1 MRKKGGKNKNY
12 SAEFKISVIT
22 DMREN
27 HLGYRETIRKYWHTG
42 NCREEALYTKIL
54 KQGCRYLEEGA
65 EGLMAEHR
73 GKGSTGRPRKA
84 SAPAAEEDLIAENQR
99 LKEQN
104 QRLEM
109 EPEYIKKRSAFYPA
123 EEQKN
128 GKKSGS
134 YLKLRQRYP
143 RRELWKLP
151 GIARSTY
158 YYSLKVSGKEK
169 YAAEKEAI
177 RKIFADNRQRYG
189 YRRITLA
196 LREQGYILN
205 HKTVSKR
212 MKSMG
217 LCGKR
222 CKNERY
228 RSYKGE
234 VGKVAGNMPERFLC
248 GETL

>member
-1 MRKKGGKNKNY
+1 MRKKGGKNKKY

-27 HLGYRETIRKYWHTG
+27 QLSYRETIRKYWHTG
-42 NCREEALYTKIL
+42 SHREETLYMTTL
-54 KQGCRYLEEGA
+54 KLWERRYLEEGA

-84 SAPAAEEDLIAENQR
+84 LTPAAEEDLTAENQR

-109 EPEYIKKRSAFYPA
+109 EQEYIIKLSAFYPA

-128 GKKSGS
+128 GKKPGS

-143 RRELWKLP
+143 LRELLKLS

-158 YYSLKVSGKEK
+158 YYSLKVSRKEK
-169 YAAEKEAI
+169 YAAEKETI
-177 RKIFADNRQRYG
+177 RKIYADNRQRYG
-189 YRRITLA
+189 YRRITLS

-222 CKNERY
+222 CKNEKY
-228 RSYKGE
+228 RS
-234 VGKVAGNMPERFLC
+234 L
-248 GETL
+248 